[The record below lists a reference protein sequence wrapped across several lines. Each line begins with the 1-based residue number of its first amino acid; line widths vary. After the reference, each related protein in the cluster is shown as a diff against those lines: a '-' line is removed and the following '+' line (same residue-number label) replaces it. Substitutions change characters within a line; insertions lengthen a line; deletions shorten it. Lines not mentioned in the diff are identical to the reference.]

1 MMARLRERAGLEP
14 TPSEATVVAGAGGE
28 EEGWWG
34 REGFGVE
41 DEGGG
46 GGGVGGG
53 VDNPVALLVR
63 IAWLVGGVFD
73 ATAGDGGGS
82 IRGGEVRKEAEGEV
96 ACLVLEEGLA
106 AVAFR

>member
-1 MMARLRERAGLEP
+1 M
-14 TPSEATVVAGAGGE
+14 
-28 EEGWWG
+28 
-34 REGFGVE
+34 
-41 DEGGG
+41 
-46 GGGVGGG
+46 
-53 VDNPVALLVR
+53 ALLVG